1 MDTLTTEYLRKLQAI
16 QVRYGDRY
24 DTFQVTVTQDS
35 YYETVLRCS
44 YADGQGRYMADF
56 TQCVD
61 AEDYE
66 SIYRQLLADITEKI
80 EENE

>member
-1 MDTLTTEYLRKLQAI
+1 MDALTSEYLRKLQAL
-16 QVRYGDRY
+16 QARYGESY
-24 DTFQVTVTQDS
+24 DTFQVTMAQDG
-35 YYETVLRCS
+35 YYETVLRCA

-56 TQCVD
+56 TRCVD

-66 SIYRQLLADITEKI
+66 TIYKQLVADITEKI